1 MNIAAEWC
9 KISCAHK
16 CEGVLQP
23 NFLLFSQ
30 PSGFPSFVFI
40 LTKWAQM
47 NQAELQ
53 GFGLVAVMQGGE
65 ENTGWIQSNVSGFC
79 EWLWWVM
86 VGVWWVHDDVSM
98 SLCMLEFR
106 NMVFLPG
113 QVYTEQRGM
122 E

>member
-1 MNIAAEWC
+1 MNIAAKWC

-23 NFLLFSQ
+23 YFLLFSQ

-53 GFGLVAVMQGGE
+53 GFGLVAVMQRGE
-65 ENTGWIQSNVSGFC
+65 ENTGWIQSSVSGFC
-79 EWLWWVM
+79 KWLWWEM
-86 VGVWWVHDDVSM
+86 VGVWWVQM
-98 SLCMLEFR
+98 M
-106 NMVFLPG
+106 M
-113 QVYTEQRGM
+113 
-122 E
+122 